1 MADNSI
7 QTKRI
12 ISIEKGHEYQPK
24 SNDKIGN
31 AEVFFYDVYNQAKYL
46 MDDIVS
52 QMDNSA
58 SSANSSSEYGSRT
71 LMAQYKEYADFLS
84 INNVIAFCA
93 DRGNGKTSAMLSFS
107 KIFCESESQLREN
120 EFLSDTKY
128 LRDHTYVVLSSID
141 PTNIE
146 PDGSFLST
154 IITRMFFYFQQAER
168 NRTIPRF
175 YACSDQEFHSKEKER
190 SDLLKQ
196 FQKCFSDVEILH
208 NGDRKS
214 DWTADGLERIAEL
227 SDSTN
232 LRSALRDLVKMY
244 LDYLVN
250 PKAYLILSIDDA
262 DTNIELGYQILE
274 DIRKYLTIPRVIILM
289 ATNMIQMETVVEQSY
304 LERYKT
310 GLSFSDKG
318 SMITIAR
325 CHEAAELYLEKVIPG
340 SRRIY
345 LPSLESAFTSDFN
358 PVTVDYGKGLL
369 LDTDYQTQLLDFL
382 HKKTG
387 LVFLPANGYVHN
399 FLPTNFRELSHFL
412 SYFGSLSDCENPFF
426 EEDAMDIRIL
436 ILNGNRQAA
445 EEKISDW
452 RKRLDSLEHY
462 LVYIWAGNNLQHSA
476 RTLFQDLTHQT
487 WRNMSRFLLY
497 NLPRYYC
504 KDCEESRPYATSNYP
519 YEDNF
524 KKLCSRKGVDLF
536 KPQIDSSYKKII
548 GLLDALTSCDGR
560 ERQYKLSYAIH
571 LYYSISLHRFLLEDL
586 RNIGKGIKPSMISKV
601 GAFLSDISLFQ
612 VEDMDQNPFGH
623 LAFSDFE
630 VTPDRDEIKPFF
642 RKPTI
647 ENNSIITYSINSGEI
662 LKTAIYDPSYFFL
675 NQVDGIAQNTDD
687 PSAGKD
693 VNILS
698 LVILLNWDV
707 LRDIR
712 HPLKTSWEKDK
723 EESPISALR
732 RCYDETVYNTC
743 EKLDNGLLKGAKL
756 THVVKETIVGFIDD
770 YKSNFLKC
778 LLSPEE
784 KDNIGKCLK
793 QCDDAALK
801 LSTIDIPLPD
811 WNASTIND
819 IVETR
824 NKLETTIEQLA
835 KYLPSSQSKDIPFA
849 ALRGKSVNNN
859 NLKKDFANL
868 TAKDFANLTAKDFAD
883 LIAKEFDQSKDIP
896 FVALREKIVNNNN
909 LKKDFA
915 NLTTKE
921 FAQMLQSE
929 TKELAKLMGITLKN
943 NSSSKPVSDSESGTE
958 QESVSKARSKHKP
971 STSKDE
977 ESQIQEAAEE
987 ENKTKL

>member
-382 HKKTG
+382 HKKT
-387 LVFLPANGYVHN
+387 
-399 FLPTNFRELSHFL
+399 
-412 SYFGSLSDCENPFF
+412 
-426 EEDAMDIRIL
+426 
-436 ILNGNRQAA
+436 
-445 EEKISDW
+445 
-452 RKRLDSLEHY
+452 
-462 LVYIWAGNNLQHSA
+462 
-476 RTLFQDLTHQT
+476 
-487 WRNMSRFLLY
+487 
-497 NLPRYYC
+497 
-504 KDCEESRPYATSNYP
+504 
-519 YEDNF
+519 
-524 KKLCSRKGVDLF
+524 
-536 KPQIDSSYKKII
+536 
-548 GLLDALTSCDGR
+548 
-560 ERQYKLSYAIH
+560 
-571 LYYSISLHRFLLEDL
+571 
-586 RNIGKGIKPSMISKV
+586 
-601 GAFLSDISLFQ
+601 
-612 VEDMDQNPFGH
+612 
-623 LAFSDFE
+623 
-630 VTPDRDEIKPFF
+630 
-642 RKPTI
+642 
-647 ENNSIITYSINSGEI
+647 
-662 LKTAIYDPSYFFL
+662 
-675 NQVDGIAQNTDD
+675 
-687 PSAGKD
+687 
-693 VNILS
+693 
-698 LVILLNWDV
+698 
-707 LRDIR
+707 
-712 HPLKTSWEKDK
+712 
-723 EESPISALR
+723 
-732 RCYDETVYNTC
+732 
-743 EKLDNGLLKGAKL
+743 
-756 THVVKETIVGFIDD
+756 
-770 YKSNFLKC
+770 
-778 LLSPEE
+778 
-784 KDNIGKCLK
+784 
-793 QCDDAALK
+793 
-801 LSTIDIPLPD
+801 
-811 WNASTIND
+811 
-819 IVETR
+819 
-824 NKLETTIEQLA
+824 
-835 KYLPSSQSKDIPFA
+835 
-849 ALRGKSVNNN
+849 
-859 NLKKDFANL
+859 
-868 TAKDFANLTAKDFAD
+868 
-883 LIAKEFDQSKDIP
+883 
-896 FVALREKIVNNNN
+896 
-909 LKKDFA
+909 
-915 NLTTKE
+915 
-921 FAQMLQSE
+921 
-929 TKELAKLMGITLKN
+929 
-943 NSSSKPVSDSESGTE
+943 
-958 QESVSKARSKHKP
+958 
-971 STSKDE
+971 
-977 ESQIQEAAEE
+977 
-987 ENKTKL
+987 

>member
-1 MADNSI
+1 M
-7 QTKRI
+7 
-12 ISIEKGHEYQPK
+12 
-24 SNDKIGN
+24 
-31 AEVFFYDVYNQAKYL
+31 
-46 MDDIVS
+46 
-52 QMDNSA
+52 
-58 SSANSSSEYGSRT
+58 
-71 LMAQYKEYADFLS
+71 
-84 INNVIAFCA
+84 
-93 DRGNGKTSAMLSFS
+93 
-107 KIFCESESQLREN
+107 
-120 EFLSDTKY
+120 
-128 LRDHTYVVLSSID
+128 
-141 PTNIE
+141 
-146 PDGSFLST
+146 
-154 IITRMFFYFQQAER
+154 
-168 NRTIPRF
+168 
-175 YACSDQEFHSKEKER
+175 
-190 SDLLKQ
+190 
-196 FQKCFSDVEILH
+196 
-208 NGDRKS
+208 
-214 DWTADGLERIAEL
+214 
-227 SDSTN
+227 
-232 LRSALRDLVKMY
+232 
-244 LDYLVN
+244 
-250 PKAYLILSIDDA
+250 
-262 DTNIELGYQILE
+262 
-274 DIRKYLTIPRVIILM
+274 
-289 ATNMIQMETVVEQSY
+289 
-304 LERYKT
+304 
-310 GLSFSDKG
+310 
-318 SMITIAR
+318 
-325 CHEAAELYLEKVIPG
+325 
-340 SRRIY
+340 
-345 LPSLESAFTSDFN
+345 
-358 PVTVDYGKGLL
+358 
-369 LDTDYQTQLLDFL
+369 
-382 HKKTG
+382 
-387 LVFLPANGYVHN
+387 
-399 FLPTNFRELSHFL
+399 
-412 SYFGSLSDCENPFF
+412 
-426 EEDAMDIRIL
+426 
-436 ILNGNRQAA
+436 
-445 EEKISDW
+445 
-452 RKRLDSLEHY
+452 
-462 LVYIWAGNNLQHSA
+462 
-476 RTLFQDLTHQT
+476 
-487 WRNMSRFLLY
+487 
-497 NLPRYYC
+497 
-504 KDCEESRPYATSNYP
+504 
-519 YEDNF
+519 
-524 KKLCSRKGVDLF
+524 
-536 KPQIDSSYKKII
+536 
-548 GLLDALTSCDGR
+548 
-560 ERQYKLSYAIH
+560 
-571 LYYSISLHRFLLEDL
+571 
-586 RNIGKGIKPSMISKV
+586 
-601 GAFLSDISLFQ
+601 
-612 VEDMDQNPFGH
+612 
-623 LAFSDFE
+623 
-630 VTPDRDEIKPFF
+630 
-642 RKPTI
+642 
-647 ENNSIITYSINSGEI
+647 
-662 LKTAIYDPSYFFL
+662 
-675 NQVDGIAQNTDD
+675 DGIAQNTDD

-929 TKELAKLMGITLKN
+929 TKELAKLMGITLEN

-958 QESVSKARSKHKP
+958 QESVSKAISKHKP